1 MLLVIVAMACLG
13 GAVFLFTEVLTLPA
27 REREGS
33 IRRAASYGK
42 PRYFFFQGRDTF
54 GERIVIPLRQRL
66 AGLVLR
72 LSPQTTLDSVS
83 QRLLTAGMRQS
94 VSPLGFLAGKAL
106 LAIGGFVAGASLGA
120 AAGEA
125 GGSIVLGVVFA
136 GIGYLLPDLLLT
148 SRTRRRREQIRR
160 DLPDTLDLLAVS
172 VEAGLGFDA
181 AIVKLTERLSGPL
194 VEELEIALG
203 EMRVSESRE
212 NALKKLAE
220 RVDVPEVS
228 AFIRAMVQADQLGM
242 SIGRILRVQAS
253 ESRLRRQAAAEERAM
268 KAPIKML
275 FPTALFIFPAMF
287 IVVLGPAFISLLEF
301 F

>member
-54 GERIVIPLRQRL
+54 GERIIIPLRQRL

-72 LSPQTTLDSVS
+72 LSPKTTLDSVS
-83 QRLLTAGMRQS
+83 QRLLTAGMRQTI
-94 VSPLGFLAGKAL
+94 SPLGFLAGKAL
-106 LAIGGFVAGASLGA
+106 LAIGGFVAGAALGA

-125 GGSIVLGVVFA
+125 GGSILLGIVFA
-136 GIGYLLPDLLLT
+136 GVGYLLPDLLLT
-148 SRTRRRREQIRR
+148 ARARRRREQIRR

-242 SIGRILRVQAS
+242 SIGKILRIQAA

>member
-54 GERIVIPLRQRL
+54 GERIIIPLRQRL

-72 LSPQTTLDSVS
+72 LSPKTTLDSVS
-83 QRLLTAGMRQS
+83 QRLLTAGMRQTI
-94 VSPLGFLAGKAL
+94 SPLGFLAGKAL
-106 LAIGGFVAGASLGA
+106 LAIGGFVAGAALGA

-125 GGSIVLGVVFA
+125 GGSILLGIVFA
-136 GIGYLLPDLLLT
+136 GVGYLLPDLLLT
-148 SRTRRRREQIRR
+148 SRARRRREQIRR
-160 DLPDTLDLLAVS
+160 DLPVTLDLLAVS

-181 AIVKLTERLSGPL
+181 AIVKLTERLRGPL

-242 SIGRILRVQAS
+242 SIGKILRIQAA

>member
-33 IRRAASYGK
+33 IRRAASYGR

-54 GERIVIPLRQRL
+54 GERIIIPLRQRL

-72 LSPQTTLDSVS
+72 LSPQTTLDGVS
-83 QRLLTAGMRQS
+83 QRLLTAGMRQTI
-94 VSPLGFLAGKAL
+94 SPLGFLAGKAL
-106 LAIGGFVAGASLGA
+106 LAIGGFVAGAALGA

-125 GGSIVLGVVFA
+125 GGSILLGVVFA
-136 GIGYLLPDLLLT
+136 GVGYLLPDLLLT
-148 SRTRRRREQIRR
+148 TRARRRREQIRR

-181 AIVKLTERLSGPL
+181 AIVKLTERLGGPL

-242 SIGRILRVQAS
+242 SIGKILRIQAS